1 MRHCVDNPELYKRMV
16 QQFCATMVDAPQR
29 IVQALQSNAQELALR
44 EAHTLR
50 GVSANIGAM
59 RCRDLAEQIESALAA
74 ATAVPQVL
82 PLVDALESHLAD
94 LVLAMR
100 AAFPLEKQTAPAH
113 VAIDRDQLG
122 SVCRELAG
130 LLEACEARSENC
142 MRDNAALLREG
153 LGSAFDGI
161 QAHIE
166 NFDFSAAFNQ
176 LVSAAETARIPLR

>member
-1 MRHCVDNPELYKRMV
+1 
-16 QQFCATMVDAPQR
+16 
-29 IVQALQSNAQELALR
+29 VQALQSNAQELALR